1 MICIKYFKYLM
12 FIIMLMAR
20 ISLTY
25 IFILIIFSFFFLFMT
40 LKYPNYFNQFADGE
54 KIEKISNLKAT
65 HPR

>member
-1 MICIKYFKYLM
+1 
-12 FIIMLMAR
+12 MLMAR

-25 IFILIIFSFFFLFMT
+25 IFLLIILSCFFVFMT